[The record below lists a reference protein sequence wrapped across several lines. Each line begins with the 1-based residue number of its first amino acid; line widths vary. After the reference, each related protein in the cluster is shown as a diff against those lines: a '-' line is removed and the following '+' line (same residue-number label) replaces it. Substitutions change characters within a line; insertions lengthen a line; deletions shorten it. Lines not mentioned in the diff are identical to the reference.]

1 MAAFDQSFDPTV
13 YAQVLFDITKAKQ
26 FIKQMSEKTG
36 KKITLTVFWIKVVGE
51 VFKRL
56 PECNE
61 MIRFGIK
68 VKREEVDIGV
78 LVNVGDKD
86 LANMTIRNVPGKT
99 MSEISDELYRE
110 ADIYRKEKN
119 KTHNNGLR
127 ALRKLPSLY
136 FIIFLLFFFSLIEIL
151 LELDGILA
159 NMGINCKALGV
170 KNIFFYIFS
179 FLTIYFFILQVA
191 KNQYGSVIITSLGGF
206 HLKNV
211 YVPLCPFTQTSGVF
225 ANCEIKKKKILN
237 KDGTFTETEYLP
249 VNFTL
254 DHRFIDGVLS
264 AKMVKEGKKLF
275 DNPESFSVY

>member
-1 MAAFDQSFDPTV
+1 MNPLIVNFILAMFIEDYLFREGKFLKYYLYSLLFYSLFYYFHHRSTYHTYSKKYNMAAFDQSFDPTV

-51 VFKRL
+51 VFKRI

-99 MSEISDELYRE
+99 MAEISDELYRE

-136 FIIFLLFFFSLIEIL
+136 NIIFILLFLFISLIEIL
-151 LELDGILA
+151 LELDSILA
-159 NMGINCKALGV
+159 NMGINCKPLGV
-170 KNIFFYIFS
+170 KNIFLIF
-179 FLTIYFFILQVA
+179 LFFRLQ
-191 KNQYGSVIITSLGGF
+191 
-206 HLKNV
+206 
-211 YVPLCPFTQTSGVF
+211 
-225 ANCEIKKKKILN
+225 KIN
-237 KDGTFTETEYLP
+237 
-249 VNFTL
+249 
-254 DHRFIDGVLS
+254 
-264 AKMVKEGKKLF
+264 MVQL
-275 DNPESFSVY
+275 

>member
-1 MAAFDQSFDPTV
+1 MNPLIVNFILAMFIEDYLFREGKFLKYYLYSLLFYSLFYYFHHKSTYHTYSKKYNMAAFDHSFDPTV

-136 FIIFLLFFFSLIEIL
+136 FIIFLLYL
-151 LELDGILA
+151 
-159 NMGINCKALGV
+159 
-170 KNIFFYIFS
+170 
-179 FLTIYFFILQVA
+179 FLV
-191 KNQYGSVIITSLGGF
+191 
-206 HLKNV
+206 
-211 YVPLCPFTQTSGVF
+211 
-225 ANCEIKKKKILN
+225 
-237 KDGTFTETEYLP
+237 
-249 VNFTL
+249 
-254 DHRFIDGVLS
+254 
-264 AKMVKEGKKLF
+264 
-275 DNPESFSVY
+275 

>member
-1 MAAFDQSFDPTV
+1 MAAFDHSFDPTV

-68 VKREEVDIGV
+68 VKREDVDIGV

-99 MSEISDELYRE
+99 MAEISDELYRE

-136 FIIFLLFFFSLIEIL
+136 FINFFIIFIFSLIEIL

-159 NMGINCKALGV
+159 NMGINCKPLGV
-170 KNIFFYIFS
+170 KNIFLIF
-179 FLTIYFFILQVA
+179 LFFRLQ
-191 KNQYGSVIITSLGGF
+191 
-206 HLKNV
+206 
-211 YVPLCPFTQTSGVF
+211 
-225 ANCEIKKKKILN
+225 KIN
-237 KDGTFTETEYLP
+237 
-249 VNFTL
+249 
-254 DHRFIDGVLS
+254 
-264 AKMVKEGKKLF
+264 MVQL
-275 DNPESFSVY
+275 

>member
-136 FIIFLLFFFSLIEIL
+136 FIIFLLFFFQF
-151 LELDGILA
+151 
-159 NMGINCKALGV
+159 N
-170 KNIFFYIFS
+170 
-179 FLTIYFFILQVA
+179 
-191 KNQYGSVIITSLGGF
+191 
-206 HLKNV
+206 
-211 YVPLCPFTQTSGVF
+211 
-225 ANCEIKKKKILN
+225 
-237 KDGTFTETEYLP
+237 
-249 VNFTL
+249 
-254 DHRFIDGVLS
+254 
-264 AKMVKEGKKLF
+264 
-275 DNPESFSVY
+275 